1 MKAPRAELEGAHMNP
16 SRYLARTSIAILLG
30 LLTGCGGGG
39 GGGAPPPPP
48 QAPVELLGIWAGTW
62 TGTNTPQGL
71 VTGTW
76 EAEIVQTSANTMSGT
91 GTLRG
96 DIDCMDGTVTG
107 SVDVNNVLSGTLD
120 RPGCFTNYWTLTALD
135 LPGRKASG
143 TWTQP
148 GQDGQGTMTGVKI
161 AELGGPRI
169 RYVHPPAGLPNALVT
184 IVGSNLGATP
194 AENTLAFTNAGATTL
209 TANAIALTTR
219 VPAGASDGPVELTT
233 PQGVALSPLNFSVA
247 VTAPQLLVSA
257 TVPTASVPAGVAIS
271 PDGRKAYVATRSSI
285 VSLVNTV
292 NASILAT
299 QGTPAQANAIVAAPN
314 GRWVYAANAQ
324 QGIAV
329 LDAGTAALQ
338 ENIPVIVGGVP
349 IQAGG
354 YPTLN
359 PQGLAITPDGRY
371 LFVSENRLGG
381 VVAVIDIGAK
391 TTVASLSQGAGLI
404 PLGIAVHPNGQRAY
418 FAFANPTLM
427 GGDVVRVFDIT
438 TMTATAV
445 SIPVGAVP
453 TGMAVTPDGAKLY
466 VSNTGSG
473 TVSVIDTATDTVTTI
488 AAGATP
494 AALAVSPDQSQLYV
508 VNNGS
513 SSVSVIN
520 IALNN
525 VVGTV
530 NVGASPEG
538 IAITPDGQ
546 RAYVTN
552 AASNTVSEIG
562 ATFTLTVAKTGTGIG
577 TVSSSPPGIVCGA
590 TCQARFS
597 MNTLVTLTATTGAG
611 STFVGWG
618 GDCFG
623 GSVTMNANKS
633 CTVTFNT
640 TSAPSAAPGGCFIA
654 TAAYG
659 SALASEVDTL
669 RRFRDDYLM
678 TNAVGRELVRL
689 YYRYSPPVADYI
701 RERESLRTAVR
712 WTLWPVVGAI
722 KHPAL
727 AISTICVVVLLL
739 GIGMHRGSTRGSRTR
754 DLVRS

>member
-1 MKAPRAELEGAHMNP
+1 MDLPRHFV
-16 SRYLARTSIAILLG
+16 RTSGTILLA
-30 LLTGCGGGG
+30 LLAGCGGG

-76 EAEIVQTSANTMSGT
+76 EAEIAQSSANSISGT

-96 DIDCMDGTVTG
+96 DIDCMDGTVAG
-107 SVDVNNVLSGTLD
+107 SVDVNNVLSGTLE
-120 RPGCFTNYWTLTALD
+120 RPPCFTNYWTLTALD

-148 GQDGQGTMTGVKI
+148 GQNGQGTMTGIKI

-169 RYVHPPAGLPNALVT
+169 RYVHPPAGLANALVT
-184 IVGSNLGATP
+184 VSGNNLGAT
-194 AENTLAFTNAGATTL
+194 AADNTLTFTNAGATTL
-209 TANAIALTTR
+209 TANAFALTTR
-219 VPAGASDGPVELTT
+219 VPAGAGEGPIQLNT
-233 PQGVALSPLNFSVA
+233 PQGLAISPLNFSLN

-257 TVPTASVPAGVAIS
+257 TIGTAGVPAGVAIS
-271 PDGRKAYVATRSSI
+271 PDGRKAYVATRSSA

-292 NASILAT
+292 NASVLVS
-299 QGTPAQANAIVAAPN
+299 QGTPAQVNAIVAAPN

-349 IQAGG
+349 VQAGG

-371 LFVSENRLGG
+371 LLVSENRLGG
-381 VVAVIDIGAK
+381 VVAVIDIGTK
-391 TTVASLSQGAGLI
+391 TTVASFALGAGFI
-404 PLGIAVHPNGQRAY
+404 PLGIAVHPDGQRAY
-418 FAFANPTLM
+418 VAFANPTLM

-445 SIPVGAVP
+445 TIPVGAVP
-453 TGMAVTPDGAKLY
+453 TGMAVTPDGTKLF
-466 VSNTGSG
+466 VSNNGSS
-473 TVSVIDTATDTVTTI
+473 TVSVIDTATDTVTTTV
-488 AAGATP
+488 AAGAAP
-494 AALAVSPDQSQLYV
+494 AGLAVSPDQSRLYV

-513 SSVSVIN
+513 SSVSVIDV
-520 IALNN
+520 ALNN

-530 NVGASPEG
+530 NVGAAPEG

-546 RAYVTN
+546 RAYVAN
-552 AASNTVSEIG
+552 AASNTVTEIG

-590 TCQARFS
+590 TCQARFPL
-597 MNTLVTLTATTGAG
+597 NTMVTLTATTAAG

-623 GSVTMNANKS
+623 GTVTMDANKS
-633 CTVTFNT
+633 CTATFNT
-640 TSAPSAAPGGCFIA
+640 TSTPSSAPGCFIA

-659 SALASEVDTL
+659 SALASEVATL

-678 TNAVGRELVRL
+678 TNAAGRGLVHL
-689 YYRYSPPVADYI
+689 YYRYSPPFADYI
-701 RERESLRTAVR
+701 RDRESLRVVVR
-712 WTLWPVVGAI
+712 GALWPVVAAI
-722 KHPAL
+722 KHPVLAL
-727 AISTICVVVLLL
+727 CTTLIVVVLLAVA
-739 GIGMHRGSTRGSRTR
+739 IQRRRAHRLTTRSFAQT
-754 DLVRS
+754 